1 MEQFIGEREGPD
13 WRPLKYLPFFEL
25 LENMGEALPQV
36 TLIVIFMIRSW
47 ALFVGQTLIA
57 RTTFR

>member
-1 MEQFIGEREGPD
+1 MEQFLGEREGPD
-13 WRPLKYLPFFEL
+13 WRPLKSLPFFEL

-47 ALFVGQTLIA
+47 ALFVG
-57 RTTFR
+57 